1 MEGSRRALFV
11 LFLFFAVY
19 TRPIMQRYLNKGGI
33 AMELIKEHIKGI
45 IIGGIVVLVTFGIFR
60 KFKG

>member
-1 MEGSRRALFV
+1 
-11 LFLFFAVY
+11 
-19 TRPIMQRYLNKGGI
+19 
-33 AMELIKEHIKGI
+33 MELIKEHVKGI